1 MTKKRTF
8 ILSDETVNT
17 YGFRLLTD
25 GADLSQFRKNPVM
38 YLNHDSWGMPIGRWE
53 NIRTEGGKI
62 LADAVFDMEDKD
74 AAEVARKVDR
84 GFLKMASVGLVPLE
98 RSEMPE
104 LMLPG
109 QPNPTVTK
117 WRLREASIVGI
128 GSNHNALR
136 LYDENDQLLND
147 EEIFKLF
154 DKPKFSVNMNKE
166 FLNMLGLADTAV
178 ASEATEALRLVLA
191 DNKRLKDENG
201 IFKGRID
208 ELNAAEKA
216 KRTAEAVALVD
227 EAVKDGR
234 LDAGGKKTILDLFE
248 MDFEKAKQTLLAIP
262 KRASVK
268 KEIEKQGNLG
278 DENYKKFEKQ
288 DWDAIDKAGGLS
300 ELRDKFP
307 DLYSEKFKQRFG
319 CEPNL

>member
-38 YLNHDSWGMPIGRWE
+38 YLNHDSRGMPIGRWE
-53 NIRTEGGKI
+53 NIRTEDGKI
-62 LADAVFDMEDKD
+62 LADAVFDMDDKN
-74 AAEVARKVDR
+74 AAEVAGKVDR

-109 QPNPTVTK
+109 QPHPTVTK

-154 DKPKFSVNMNKE
+154 DKPKFTGNMNKE